1 MTTEESN
8 APSGDDSNALAEA
21 PQNDGREQPASQD
34 AADIVRPGISPATLT
49 KLGIRR
55 VTEAE
60 AVELVGQR
68 YAGIYIP
75 YGVSV
80 EGQPFG
86 RIRLDVPQSDRKY
99 TQRMGSG
106 VVPYLTAVK
115 DVPLAGDLVVVEG
128 EFKAISLCE
137 AGVPAIGI
145 SGFFGFSRRGVL
157 CPQLSRYLQENTPQ
171 RILFLGDNDTALNFQ
186 FSDAAM
192 KLARL
197 VGPIP
202 VSLPRIPM
210 AMPKGAD
217 DCREVLGNDFAGW
230 WTDLVGQAVAVPIK
244 LHADML
250 AVELFKLAVGELK
263 AVAGLDRAM
272 MLQKIGHFASCL
284 QPLARSELAEICKSV
299 LGITKSTLQKAAA
312 EANGK
317 PQDQPF
323 TSKEEWRSVME
334 LYGDACFVDK
344 KGQSITGLNER
355 FWAGLI
361 RERHRL
367 LYEPNE
373 KRFYRYEQETGLWTL
388 QSAAGLEQLACETV
402 NAEVKSNAQYIKYA
416 QLGFGRAV
424 VGHLAG
430 LNEQRGIFDE
440 TPCGIHVAN
449 GYLVIGE
456 DAVEEMDFSPT
467 HYSRNR
473 SPIAF
478 DPDARCPMFH
488 EMLLSPAL
496 EHEDIAL
503 LQYYAGQCLLGRN
516 LTQTILLLHGPG
528 GASKGTLSNII
539 QQVIGEVNCY
549 ELRTEHLD
557 ERFELFRYIGR
568 TLLYGADVEPDFLR
582 TDAAHIL
589 KKLVGDDLISPEGKN
604 SNESF
609 AIRGNF
615 NVLITCNKRLSVRLS
630 GDVSAWRRRLR
641 IISFKEP
648 SKTRP
653 MIVNFDKMLLEKE
666 GSGILNWAITGA
678 AQVLADKRAKRVR
691 PLSVEQE
698 RRLEALL
705 GQSDSMRRFLHARVE
720 RCREGSLEKND
731 LMEAY
736 ADFCGEMGWEPLAEN
751 AARKELNN
759 LMIEIFGSVERKSAG
774 SDRKQRGYSHVAFKS
789 DESTRETANPELP
802 LP

>member
-1 MTTEESN
+1 MTTEAPIDASAESEKDPS
-8 APSGDDSNALAEA
+8 APPPDSSADTL
-21 PQNDGREQPASQD
+21 PLPIQPPA
-34 AADIVRPGISPATLT
+34 ITRPGISQATLA
-49 KLGIRR
+49 KLGIRH
-55 VTEAE
+55 VTGDE

-68 YAGIYIP
+68 HAGLYIP

-80 EGQPFG
+80 EDRPFG
-86 RIRLDVPQSDRKY
+86 RIRLDVPQADRKY
-99 TQRMGSG
+99 TQRTGSG
-106 VVPYLTAVK
+106 VVPYLAAVEGMPPS
-115 DVPLAGDLVVVEG
+115 DDLVLVEG

-137 AGVPAIGI
+137 AGFAAVGI
-145 SGFFGFSRRGVL
+145 SGFFGFGTDGRL
-157 CPQLSRYLQENTPQ
+157 CPQLEKHLRQNPPR

-197 VGPIP
+197 VDPIP

-210 AMPKGAD
+210 SMPKGVD
-217 DCREVLGNDFAGW
+217 DCREALGNGFPAW
-230 WTDLVGQAVAVPIK
+230 WASLVAQAVAVPIK
-244 LHADML
+244 LKADML
-250 AVELFKLAVGELK
+250 AVELFKLAAAELK
-263 AVAGLDRAM
+263 SLGGLDRAL
-272 MLQKIGHFASCL
+272 MLQKLGQLAACQ

-299 LGITKSTLQKAAA
+299 LGITKSTLQKAAEQA
-312 EANGK
+312 MERD
-317 PQDQPF
+317 DQPF
-323 TSKEEWRSVME
+323 TGKDEWNSVRE
-334 LYGDACFVDK
+334 LYGSAVFTDIR
-344 KGQSITGLNER
+344 GQVITGLNER

-373 KRFYRYEQETGLWTL
+373 KRFYRYEEDTGLWTPRT
-388 QSAAGLEQLACETV
+388 AASLEQVACELV
-402 NAEVKSNAQYIKYA
+402 NTETKSNEKVIKHA
-416 QLGFGRAV
+416 QLSFGRAV

-430 LNEQRGIFDE
+430 LNEQRGVFDQ

-456 DAVEEMDFSPT
+456 DSIEECDFSPF

-478 DPDARCPMFH
+478 DPDATCPMFH
-488 EMLLSPAL
+488 ELLLAPAL
-496 EHEDIAL
+496 EPEDIAL
-503 LQYYAGQCLLGRN
+503 LQYYVGQCLLGRN
-516 LTQTILLLHGPG
+516 LTQTILLKHGPG

-539 QQVIGEVNCY
+539 QHIIGVVNCY

-568 TLLYGADVEPDFLR
+568 TLLYGADVEPEFLR

-604 SNESF
+604 SNEVF

-615 NVLITCNKRLSVRLS
+615 NVLITCNKRLSVRLA

-648 SKTRP
+648 AKTRP
-653 MIVNFDKMLLEKE
+653 TIVNFDKMLLEKE
-666 GSGILNWAITGA
+666 GPGILNWAIVGA
-678 AQVLADKRAKRVR
+678 AQVLADKRAQRVR
-691 PLSVEQE
+691 PLSPQQE
-698 RRLEALL
+698 AQLEALL
-705 GQSDSMRRFLHARVE
+705 GQSDSMRVFLQANVE
-720 RCREGSLEKND
+720 KRRGMSLEKND
-731 LMEAY
+731 LIRAY
-736 ADFCGEMGWEPLAEN
+736 GDFCGDRGWEPLPVA

-759 LMIEIFGSVERKSAG
+759 RMIDLFGSVECG
-774 SDRKQRGYSHVAFKS
+774 SSGAKHNQRGYSNVAFKA
-789 DESTRETANPELP
+789 EAAVGEIIQVR
-802 LP
+802 